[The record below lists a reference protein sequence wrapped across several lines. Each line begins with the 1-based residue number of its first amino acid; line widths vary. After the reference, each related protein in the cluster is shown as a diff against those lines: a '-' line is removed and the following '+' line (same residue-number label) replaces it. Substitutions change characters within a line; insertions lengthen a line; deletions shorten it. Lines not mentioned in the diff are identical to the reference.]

1 MAVTTLTIG
10 NELLSTT
17 MHIVMKEWRDNIYTS
32 TAFLEAQTRVHGE
45 GGPTQAGGTRIVQPL
60 GFGEHSN
67 TTRMQTGYERIDLS
81 VSDVFKPA
89 VYDFAHVVRPIAI
102 SAEEELTN
110 QGDAAILS
118 ILESRVTS
126 VAAALKRE
134 YVKQMVQG
142 GVSGWDDWNSLNGI
156 DTAITNG
163 FLEPAAAGGGSQDS
177 DVGGVSKATFSSKT
191 GWNNQYFDGSDSF
204 NSNGLAGLYDLLV
217 EINAVSAEGNPNVI
231 LASRSGFKNLKR
243 SLQASER
250 YMDEKSLDGGKM
262 STMFQGVPIDVEY
275 YMPNAG
281 AQSSTT
287 EASFYMLNMNDI
299 YTLWDPKGF
308 FDLSDFETVSGE
320 YDVRAAKLR
329 VRGQLIAKHLGSS
342 GIAVNLDT
350 F

>member
-81 VSDVFKPA
+81 VSDVFQPA

-126 VAAALKRE
+126 VAAALK
-134 YVKQMVQG
+134 
-142 GVSGWDDWNSLNGI
+142 
-156 DTAITNG
+156 
-163 FLEPAAAGGGSQDS
+163 
-177 DVGGVSKATFSSKT
+177 
-191 GWNNQYFDGSDSF
+191 
-204 NSNGLAGLYDLLV
+204 
-217 EINAVSAEGNPNVI
+217 
-231 LASRSGFKNLKR
+231 
-243 SLQASER
+243 
-250 YMDEKSLDGGKM
+250 
-262 STMFQGVPIDVEY
+262 
-275 YMPNAG
+275 
-281 AQSSTT
+281 
-287 EASFYMLNMNDI
+287 
-299 YTLWDPKGF
+299 
-308 FDLSDFETVSGE
+308 
-320 YDVRAAKLR
+320 
-329 VRGQLIAKHLGSS
+329 
-342 GIAVNLDT
+342 
-350 F
+350 

>member
-81 VSDVFKPA
+81 VSDVFQPA

-177 DVGGVSKATFSSKT
+177 SVGNVSKSTFSSKT